1 MYNGKLLLVLVLV
14 FIEVLIDFKDILVM
28 IVYIKIFFII
38 ISYKWLFYIII

>member
-38 ISYKWLFYIII
+38 ISYK